1 MVSRYLETSW
11 QVSSQKP
18 HTDIGHKLPPTIM
31 QANAFYILTL
41 DVFQNQLH
49 RNNFLIQ
56 YRSNDFT
63 IYDQEVFKKINSFKV
78 SSILSLFEIRANW
91 MMSVTDVGAEIC

>member
-1 MVSRYLETSW
+1 M
-11 QVSSQKP
+11 SSQKP
-18 HTDIGHKLPPTIM
+18 HTDIGHKLPPTIL
-31 QANAFYILTL
+31 QANAFYVLTL

-63 IYDQEVFKKINSFKV
+63 IYDQDVFKKINSFKV
-78 SSILSLFEIRANW
+78 SSVLLFEIW
-91 MMSVTDVGAEIC
+91 GAP